1 MLPGLSVREK
11 GTPVL
16 PGCRGRTTGVTPASH
31 LYTNSLVNAAVY
43 EIPAITEEDIGSR
56 VACTLHSPSNLTP
69 EISRAALIYRPADHC
84 PILRENLS
92 YITPF
97 KFEYD
102 IGETAQITCFEQFVV
117 SNAKSENQDHI
128 TVECW
133 ENGNWVYTRGFGI
146 ETVYGCVE
154 CNAKV
159 ECSNG
164 KCDEG
169 RCICDPGFSKDRENP
184 RLCSP
189 TRCPNPDLFN
199 QYVDREGP
207 YKVGHVVTIKC
218 VDGFYARGRETQQEL
233 VCLETGYFDELLQP
247 CVVCDHSNDCVNG
260 YCNSNDMCECDE
272 HKGYRLST
280 TDPRLCER
288 IDFE

>member
-1 MLPGLSVREK
+1 MPTRQVKCS
-11 GTPVL
+11 
-16 PGCRGRTTGVTPASH
+16 
-31 LYTNSLVNAAVY
+31 
-43 EIPAITEEDIGSR
+43 
-56 VACTLHSPSNLTP
+56 TL
-69 EISRAALIYRPADHC
+69 
-84 PILRENLS
+84 
-92 YITPF
+92 
-97 KFEYD
+97 
-102 IGETAQITCFEQFVV
+102 
-117 SNAKSENQDHI
+117 
-128 TVECW
+128 
-133 ENGNWVYTRGFGI
+133 
-146 ETVYGCVE
+146 E
-154 CNAKV
+154 CNAEV

-247 CVVCDHSNDCVNG
+247 CVG
-260 YCNSNDMCECDE
+260 
-272 HKGYRLST
+272 K
-280 TDPRLCER
+280 
-288 IDFE
+288 